1 MESALISSSE
11 EKQEYNMKCKLAAT
25 GMRLKSWRAFLLV
38 SIMLFKASIG
48 LLQNAQ
54 AQNEQPQANKTD
66 SRDSQV
72 SIEVRKFLTC
82 QWDAFSLEQGISLLQ
97 NRKESIES
105 RKLVID
111 KLRSKRRELDPES
124 LQRVLNQVI
133 LIAKDTTESP
143 EISAEAIRSMAS
155 LIGLME
161 EKGQIMKSEVKQDIS
176 FLIEVA
182 RDQKQ
187 DIKLRGTAIRALG
200 DLQIQ
205 EARLLLRELLA
216 DQSNLNRPEIAR
228 NACIS
233 IWRLEGKEAVVPI
246 SEVLSRTEDPS
257 IFGTAAFSLGQI
269 KTVESMVNLVKNS
282 DRFPDSASCD
292 AVLVDMEEIILEV
305 LKNPQDES
313 LIYAIH
319 ATHHLWREGQRE
331 RYVPQLRMLLPTA
344 PLLAR
349 KAALDRLLEVVS
361 TLKLDDEKRELEP
374 ILIAIVNQ
382 PELNQYTER
391 IRKRML
397 AVELKPTDK
406 TILVPS
412 IPQGNK

>member
-1 MESALISSSE
+1 
-11 EKQEYNMKCKLAAT
+11 MKCRLAAI
-25 GMRLKSWRAFLLV
+25 GMRIKSWRAFLLI
-38 SIMLFKASIG
+38 SIVVFNASIS

-54 AQNEQPQANKTD
+54 AQNEQLQANKAD
-66 SRDSQV
+66 PRDSQV
-72 SIEVRKFLTC
+72 SIEAREFLIRR
-82 QWDAFSLEQGISLLQ
+82 WDAVSFEQGMSLLQ
-97 NRKESIES
+97 NRRESIVS

-111 KLRSKRRELDPES
+111 KLRSKRRDLDPES
-124 LQRVLNQVI
+124 LQRLLNQVI

-161 EKGQIMKSEVKQDIS
+161 EKAQITKSDVKQDIS
-176 FLIEVA
+176 FLIKVA

-205 EARLLLRELLA
+205 DARPLLRELLA

-233 IWRLEGKEAVVPI
+233 IWRLEGKEAIVPI
-246 SEVLSRTEDPS
+246 SEVLSRTDDPS

-292 AVLVDMEEIILEV
+292 AVLVDMEETILEV
-305 LKNPQDES
+305 LKNPQDEN

-319 ATHHLWREGQRE
+319 ATRHLWREGQRE
-331 RYVPQLRMLLPTA
+331 RYVPQLRMLLSTA
-344 PLLAR
+344 SLLAR

-397 AVELKPTDK
+397 AKVLEPA
-406 TILVPS
+406 
-412 IPQGNK
+412 N